1 MTAKELTE
9 DIKKLGE
16 VLLADYTDKPTV
28 KAVITDMRPVKA
40 VVSVKATG
48 FKPTELILAITGET
62 LAKAWQTV
70 WPFNMHGRHPE
81 KAIRISQD
89 GKSVLFELYFAT
101 LTLETPDELT

>member
-1 MTAKELTE
+1 MTAKQLTE
-9 DIKKLGE
+9 DIKRLSE
-16 VLLADYTDKPTV
+16 FILADYTDKATV

-40 VVSVKATG
+40 VVSIRAAG
-48 FKPTELILAITGET
+48 FKPAELLPIITGES
-62 LAKAWQTV
+62 LAKAWQEV